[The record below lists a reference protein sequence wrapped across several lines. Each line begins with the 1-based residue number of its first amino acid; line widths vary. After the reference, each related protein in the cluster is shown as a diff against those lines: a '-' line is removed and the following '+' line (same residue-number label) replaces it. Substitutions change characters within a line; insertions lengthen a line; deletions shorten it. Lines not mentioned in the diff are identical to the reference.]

1 MTTKLY
7 SLILFLSIYWF
18 ICLYIGFKTQ
28 KKIISPVEFFIFGR
42 ELPGWSYI
50 TIVTGTIFSCWIFF
64 VQPSLIFLNGFPFAM
79 TSLFVIAIPLV
90 GILFSKRQ
98 WILSKRYGFVTPSE
112 MIAEYFKSDIL
123 RILIVI
129 LSLGFAIPFIALQLS
144 LGGLLIN
151 VLSDELVGTG
161 SGAILI
167 GSVIIVYLSLG
178 GLRSLI
184 YINGF
189 QFLFFT
195 FGIVCI
201 GFITYDLVGGWDLL
215 NESLSRIANLKENL
229 FNIKENY
236 KSYLTIPGTI
246 QSVNLLNDS
255 SSYNGIWTTTM
266 ILTFAFAVTGIQV
279 SPNVSMLNFASKDVQ
294 TFATQQIWFSS
305 FLMGFLL
312 IFFTTAIGVGSI
324 LLGGNYIINQ
334 SGNNISNIIPANI
347 YPNEIESLVPHLI
360 NLIGEYSAVFFGI
373 LVVCAISA
381 IQATSSLYLTS
392 SAIITRDILKRF
404 FVKNMNN
411 NDQIF
416 SSRISLMFI
425 FIISLIVSI
434 QFGDDILNLGSFSL
448 AIACQMFVPLIA
460 VCYISWF
467 TKQGV
472 SLGIIVGIIAV
483 FFTESIGQKMFG
495 DFVFWNKWPLTIH
508 SSVWGVLCNII
519 AATVI
524 SFITQDTKE
533 NNNKFKFH
541 DFINEN
547 KSYSLTRR
555 SLKPSAW
562 ILAGAWLFF
571 ALGPGSIMGN
581 ELFGRPVSVESWS
594 FGMPSIWV
602 WQVVFWIL
610 GILLIWFLAI
620 KMEMSTNPN
629 KTIISQT
636 EDIGS
641 GFRG

>member
-98 WILSKRYGFVTPSE
+98 WILSKRFGFVTPSE

-279 SPNVSMLNFASKDVQ
+279 SPNISMLNFASKDVQ

-434 QFGDDILNLGSFSL
+434 QFGDDIFNLGSFSL

-581 ELFGRPVSVESWS
+581 ELFGRPASVESWS

>member
-279 SPNVSMLNFASKDVQ
+279 SPNISMLNFASKDVQ

-434 QFGDDILNLGSFSL
+434 QFGDDIFNLGSFSL

-508 SSVWGVLCNII
+508 SSVWGVLCNIT
-519 AATVI
+519 ATIVI
-524 SFITQDTKE
+524 SFITQDAKE